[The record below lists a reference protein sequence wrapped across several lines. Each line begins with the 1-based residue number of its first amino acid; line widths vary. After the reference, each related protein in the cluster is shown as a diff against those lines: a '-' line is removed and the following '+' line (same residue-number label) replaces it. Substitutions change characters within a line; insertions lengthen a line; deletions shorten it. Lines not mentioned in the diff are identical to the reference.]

1 MQKYTYVITAVQG
14 IHARP
19 AGQLVNV
26 AKKYESQIMISAK
39 EKTADLKKILA
50 LMSLGVKQNEEV
62 TVSVTGTD
70 EAVAVK
76 ELKQFFANNL

>member
-1 MQKYTYVITAVQG
+1 MQKFTYVITAVQG
-14 IHARP
+14 IHTRP